1 MARSAR
7 RASRRASAVAD
18 EGSPASRR
26 GSVRVGVLPAKP
38 NQTRGITAFS
48 ILLGAELNAAI
59 EQQAGRGRM
68 RKNDG

>member
-1 MARSAR
+1 MARPAR

-18 EGSPASRR
+18 EGSLATRR
-26 GSVRVGVLPAKP
+26 GSLRVGVLPAEP

-48 ILLGAELNAAI
+48 VLLGAELNAAM
-59 EQQAGRGRM
+59 EQQAAQGRP